1 MSVDPQIRHQRRMV
15 FRMVVVCAIVAYGSL
30 WFQQKED
37 ERKAR
42 EAELRA
48 LVEEATRPPPAV
60 DEGPKIPKSFVP
72 GARTWL
78 RPPEI
83 TERGPIEGVEDGLRQ
98 LGLASSDCLQ
108 SWWMLDPAL
117 RSIELHLVIEPGELK
132 EAWLADHERVP
143 AGPLDCLAE
152 QVYALDWG
160 SVPDAPLEVGYTLD
174 FDPDALPGG

>member
-15 FRMVVVCAIVAYGSL
+15 FRMVVVCAIVAYGSV

-37 ERKAR
+37 ARKAT
-42 EAELRA
+42 
-48 LVEEATRPPPAV
+48 EEALLALAEQAPAPA
-60 DEGPKIPKSFVP
+60 DEGPKVSKSFVP
-72 GARTWL
+72 GAKTWL
-78 RPPEI
+78 RGALPAELA
-83 TERGPIEGVEDGLRQ
+83 PIEGVEDGLRQ

-117 RSIELHLVIEPGELK
+117 RSIELHLVIEPTGLA
-132 EAWLADHERVP
+132 EAWLADHERAP
-143 AGPLDCLAE
+143 AGPTDCLAE

-174 FDPDALPGG
+174 FDPDALSGG